1 MTESTTTAGKASAAA
16 EVIDEIK
23 RRIRGGVYTPGDKL
37 PAERTLSE
45 ELGVSRPT
53 VREAIRALASMNIVT
68 QRHGSGVY
76 VRSLDVFDLLEPVRF
91 ALELSEPTL
100 MSLFEIRLA
109 LEPIAARLAATR
121 ATDSERQQLTNIA
134 REAAKPRVSTAR
146 FLELDTELHETLLRA
161 ARDDLLRTMISSL
174 AFLSYESRKR
184 TVRRPGIRA
193 ATVRDHSSIA
203 RAVAR
208 GDGDA
213 AARSMERH
221 LRHLWQSSGAGPS
234 SAPAKAR

>member
-1 MTESTTTAGKASAAA
+1 M
-16 EVIDEIK
+16 
-23 RRIRGGVYTPGDKL
+23 
-37 PAERTLSE
+37 
-45 ELGVSRPT
+45 
-53 VREAIRALASMNIVT
+53 RALASMNIVV

-121 ATDSERQQLTNIA
+121 ATEQERDLLRAIA
-134 REAAKPRVSTAR
+134 SEAAKPRISIAR
-146 FLELDTELHETLLRA
+146 FLELDTDLHETLLRA
-161 ARDDLLRTMISSL
+161 ARDDLLRTMVSSL

-184 TVRRPGIRA
+184 TVRRPGVRA
-193 ATVRDHSSIA
+193 TTVRDHSSIA

-208 GDGDA
+208 GNDQA
-213 AARSMERH
+213 AAQAMERH
-221 LRHLWQSSGAGPS
+221 LRHLWNASGAGP
-234 SAPAKAR
+234 PPMPVKTR